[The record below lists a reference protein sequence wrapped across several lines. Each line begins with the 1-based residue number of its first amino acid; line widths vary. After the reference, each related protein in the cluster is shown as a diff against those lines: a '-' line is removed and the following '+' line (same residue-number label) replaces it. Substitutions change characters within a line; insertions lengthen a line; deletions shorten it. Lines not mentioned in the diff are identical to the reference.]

1 MKFIIPKEGEI
12 REYAKYAARV
22 REIVQEEIDRA
33 YGRIDPYLLSEVAR
47 SATMPIG
54 IWMNNRSDD
63 SVEGKWRMLSAVELK
78 QKLDLLSLKFDLIES
93 KDYLKPKRNLTNV
106 EFQSL
111 KDEMSQIGYHYE
123 SGRGFTKA

>member
-1 MKFIIPKEGEI
+1 MIPKEGEI

-78 QKLDLLSLKFDLIES
+78 QKLDLLSLKFDLVES
-93 KDYLKPKRNLTNV
+93 KDYLKPRRNLTNV

-111 KDEMSQIGYHYE
+111 KAEMTQIGYHYE
-123 SGRGFTKA
+123 SGRGFTNA

>member
-1 MKFIIPKEGEI
+1 MIPDEKEI
-12 REYAKYAARV
+12 REYAKYAAKM

-63 SVEGKWRMLSAVELK
+63 SAVGSGRMLSLEEMK
-78 QKLDLLSLKFDLIES
+78 QKLNILSSKFDLVES
-93 KDYLKPKRNLTNV
+93 KDYLKSRRNLTNG

-111 KDEMSQIGYHYE
+111 KAEMTQIGYHYE

>member
-1 MKFIIPKEGEI
+1 MIPKEGEI
-12 REYAKYAARV
+12 REYAKYATRV

-54 IWMNNRSDD
+54 IWINNRPDD
-63 SVEGKWRMLSAVELK
+63 SAAGSGRMLSVEEMK
-78 QKLDLLSLKFDLIES
+78 QKLNLLSSTFDLVES
-93 KDYLKPKRNLTNV
+93 KDYLKPGKNLTNV

-111 KDEMSQIGYHYE
+111 KAEMAQIGYHYE